1 VGPTGGNDI
10 SHSAPST
17 TSDSTTGSSSH
28 PSTTTGSSS
37 STAGGDSPHTGDAQQ
52 SSSANGQDKSQ
63 VEVAA
68 KSAEGADDSLLLA
81 ALVLGFTFAVSGVV
95 VAAGMRGGRRAR

>member
-1 VGPTGGNDI
+1 VGPTGGNDV
-10 SHSAPST
+10 SHSAQ
-17 TSDSTTGSSSH
+17 
-28 PSTTTGSSS
+28 STTTGATNPGPAGSPPTSGS
-37 STAGGDSPHTGDAQQ
+37 PGAPNGNGSPHSGDSRQSPPATAGG
-52 SSSANGQDKSQ
+52 SQ

>member
-1 VGPTGGNDI
+1 VGPTGGNDV
-10 SHSAPST
+10 SHSAQSA
-17 TSDSTTGSSSH
+17 TTGATSTGTAGSPPASGNQGAAGGNGSAHTGDSQPSS
-28 PSTTTGSSS
+28 PT
-37 STAGGDSPHTGDAQQ
+37 TAGG
-52 SSSANGQDKSQ
+52 SQ